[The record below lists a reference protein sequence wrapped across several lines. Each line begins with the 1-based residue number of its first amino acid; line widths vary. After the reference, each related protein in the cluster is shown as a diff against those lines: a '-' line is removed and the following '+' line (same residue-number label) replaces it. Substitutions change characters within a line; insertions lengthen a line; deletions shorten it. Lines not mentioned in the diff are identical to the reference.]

1 MEIQLILCDDAT
13 TLLNSLIIS
22 ELKEVYVCVCVCVCV
37 CVLASLVLFYVD
49 NHVICKE
56 GQFWFLLSDLYTF
69 YFFSCLFALEKTSG
83 NTLNKSVLCS
93 DHRRKAFSLSLL
105 SIILAIGS
113 LSSGG
118 SSSLFLVF

>member
-1 MEIQLILCDDAT
+1 M
-13 TLLNSLIIS
+13 
-22 ELKEVYVCVCVCVCV
+22 CVCVCM
-37 CVLASLVLFYVD
+37 LASSVLFYVD

-69 YFFSCLFALEKTSG
+69 YSFSCLFALEKTSG
-83 NTLNKSVLCS
+83 NMLNKSVLCS